1 MEMSIG
7 TNIKSLRQQKA
18 VTQEQLAEAMNVTC
32 AAVSK
37 WERGDTFPDITLLQP
52 LAYYFGVSIDEL
64 MGYSAHKVEQ
74 TIEDLLERYRV
85 LYRSDFNAARELIV
99 QAHADYPNDYRIMHC
114 YMWNLGGDYAD
125 NDPGVLLE
133 HKDEFLDICRKIDD
147 GCRDHKICLDAW
159 NMRAKLLWAE
169 GKPEEALEIYRTH
182 FYNWYETVGQK
193 SEQLFSKNTPEFLY
207 WVKKNMYELAGF
219 AADKLVKSI
228 FFDPQF
234 TMEKRVAE
242 AEQYG
247 SIVLTIAKETEEPF
261 FAVIAHSLVG
271 RLQNDLRYRGGTD
284 ADVIRMTDKYLDV
297 TRLLTELAEE
307 NPVLTETL
315 HPLRGSNTLLQWT
328 VNLYLNAKGGR
339 NAELLKYPEYVNIL
353 KKYSQE

>member
-7 TNIKSLRQQKA
+7 TNIKHLRQQKA

-74 TIEDLLERYRV
+74 TIDDLLERYRS
-85 LYRSDFNAARELIV
+85 LYRADFAAARELIV

-125 NDPGVLLE
+125 NDPAVLLE
-133 HKDEFLDICRKIDD
+133 HKDEFLDLCRKIDE
-147 GCRDHKICLDAW
+147 GCKDHKICLDAW
-159 NMRAKLLWAE
+159 NMRSKILHAE
-169 GKPEEALEIYRTH
+169 GKTEEALEIYRTH

-193 SEQLFSKNTPEFLY
+193 SEQLFAKDTPEFLY
-207 WVKKNMYELAGF
+207 WVKKNMYELVDF

-234 TMEKRVAE
+234 PMEDRVAE
-242 AEQYG
+242 AERYG
-247 SIVLTIAKETEEPF
+247 DIVLNLAKETDEPF
-261 FAVIAHSLVG
+261 FAVIAHSLFG

-284 ADVIRMTDKYLDV
+284 SDIIRMTDKYFDA
-297 TRLLTELAEE
+297 TKLLTELAEQ

-315 HPLRGSNTLLQWT
+315 HSLRGNANLLQWT
-328 VNLYLNAKGGR
+328 VSLYRNAKGGR
-339 NAELLKYPEYVNIL
+339 NAELLKYPEYVEIL
-353 KKYSQE
+353 QKYSQE

>member
-37 WERGDTFPDITLLQP
+37 WERGETFPDITLLQP

-74 TIEDLLERYRV
+74 TIDDLLERYGR
-85 LYRSDFNAARELIV
+85 LYRSDFSAARELIV
-99 QAHADYPNDYRIMHC
+99 RAHDDYPNDYRIMHC

-125 NDPGVLLE
+125 NDPAVLLE
-133 HKDEFLDICRKIDD
+133 RRDEFLDICRKIDE

-159 NMRAKLLWAE
+159 NMRAKILWAE
-169 GKPEEALEIYRTH
+169 GKPKEALEIYRTH

-193 SEQLFSKNTPEFLY
+193 SEQLFAKDTPEFLY
-207 WVKKNMYELAGF
+207 WVKKNMYELVDF

-228 FFDPQF
+228 FFDQQF
-234 TMEKRVAE
+234 PMEERIKK

-247 SIVLTIAKETEEPF
+247 DTILHLAHETCEPF
-261 FAVIAHSLVG
+261 FAVIAHSLFG
-271 RLQNDLRYRGGTD
+271 RLQNDARYRGGIDTD
-284 ADVIRMTDKYLDV
+284 IIRLTDKYLDA
-297 TRLLTELAEE
+297 TKCLTELAEQ

-315 HPLRGSNTLLQWT
+315 HPLRENNSLLQWT
-328 VNLYLNAKGGR
+328 VSLYLHAKGGR
-339 NAELLKYPEYVNIL
+339 NAELLKYPEYVEIL
-353 KKYSQE
+353 KKYSQV